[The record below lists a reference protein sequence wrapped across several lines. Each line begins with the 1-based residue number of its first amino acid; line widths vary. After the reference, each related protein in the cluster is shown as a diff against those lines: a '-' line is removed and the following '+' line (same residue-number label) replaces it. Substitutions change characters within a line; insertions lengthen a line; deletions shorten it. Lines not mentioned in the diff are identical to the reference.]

1 MLNNKLQLL
10 LTRVGPWAVGG
21 LLGGLIGSLAAVLL
35 TEAIK
40 QTLRIASDLGNV
52 WLLLLPLVGV
62 TLAVLVL
69 FGLGRGQ
76 PVQTLAPRGQLPLV
90 AGVLSWTG
98 TPSPMTLLAP
108 T

>member
-10 LTRVGPWAVGG
+10 LTRVGTWAVGG

-52 WLLLLPLVGV
+52 WLL
-62 TLAVLVL
+62 
-69 FGLGRGQ
+69 
-76 PVQTLAPRGQLPLV
+76 
-90 AGVLSWTG
+90 
-98 TPSPMTLLAP
+98 
-108 T
+108 

>member
-76 PVQTLAPRGQLPLV
+76 PVQTLAPRGATSSGRWGSLMDWYSFP
-90 AGVLSWTG
+90 
-98 TPSPMTLLAP
+98 P
-108 T
+108 

>member
-10 LTRVGPWAVGG
+10 LTRVGPWAFAG

-40 QTLRIASDLGNV
+40 QTLRIASDLGNF

-62 TLAVLVL
+62 T
-69 FGLGRGQ
+69 
-76 PVQTLAPRGQLPLV
+76 
-90 AGVLSWTG
+90 
-98 TPSPMTLLAP
+98 
-108 T
+108 